1 MDAPIS
7 TSISSFSFFL
17 TQFCSS
23 GQEAEDSTYIPN
35 KANKKGTVKR
45 PEMQK
50 KAKLLQEILR
60 RNTKMQ
66 P

>member
-35 KANKKGTVKR
+35 KANKKGTLLKGLKCR
-45 PEMQK
+45 K
-50 KAKLLQEILR
+50 KGKLLQEILR
-60 RNTKMQ
+60 RNTKI
-66 P
+66 

>member
-35 KANKKGTVKR
+35 KANKKGTVKS

-50 KAKLLQEILR
+50 KS
-60 RNTKMQ
+60 
-66 P
+66 